1 MILAFIINWA
11 LSLNQMHLPKVTQ
24 SQDKRHFLVTPSS
37 TTLHIV
43 VLGQIESKI
52 CYILIWNLGLNEQC
66 LGEKIHHLQKFWQ
79 FREFQ
84 TVNIF
89 NSTFWLKMT
98 HSALVCSYKQE
109 KKDYIHLLTFT
120 IYYQLETRVTLPILT
135 NLLSY
140 WLVSQRNY

>member
-43 VLGQIESKI
+43 LGQIESKS
-52 CYILIWNLGLNEQC
+52 CFILIWNLGLNELC
-66 LGEKIHHLQKFWQ
+66 LKKIHHLQKFWQ

-89 NSTFWLKMT
+89 NNSTFWLKMT

-109 KKDYIHLLTFT
+109 KKDYGSELLIVSIRRIRLNSRILLNKKIGVNS
-120 IYYQLETRVTLPILT
+120 IYKV
-135 NLLSY
+135 
-140 WLVSQRNY
+140 